1 MIRLKHE
8 DSDRTL
14 GSVTKDYAFFVVNA
28 ADSKTGKLPEGLSVA
43 DETRICVEKL
53 EAALG
58 KAGLTLNDLA
68 KCNSFLAEDSYRKDF
83 WGTYNKMLAPGPYPA
98 RCTFVTGLPSGCRV
112 QIDAVAVN
120 TGA

>member
-1 MIRLKHE
+1 M
-8 DSDRTL
+8 
-14 GSVTKDYAFFVVNA
+14 
-28 ADSKTGKLPEGLSVA
+28 A

-53 EAALG
+53 EAALE

-68 KCNSFLAEDSYRKDF
+68 KCNSFLAEDSYRADF

-112 QIDAVAVN
+112 QLDAVAVN

>member
-14 GSVTKDYAFFVVNA
+14 GSVAKDYAFFVVNA

-53 EAALG
+53 EASLE

-68 KCNSFLAEDSYRKDF
+68 KCNSFLAEDSYRADF

-112 QIDAVAVN
+112 QLDAVAVN